1 MRIRLKMQY
10 TCIHTTCKL
19 ILHAHVSKNEAFFKF
34 TLYKIIYIMRSL
46 SGVEEFVDI
55 NFTSTQGFLLEG
67 PCNNPP
73 PHTFSVMQF
82 VIFFSN
88 FSSLN
93 PHTLYIYISCL
104 YTFHTHTR
112 LCLLK
117 IKIKNCTILVRV
129 VSLPNENTW
138 VIHRYDN
145 RTFPSGTK
153 HVSVQYTF
161 YTRQDIIIE
170 FDKLFV

>member
-10 TCIHTTCKL
+10 TCIHATCICRL

-34 TLYKIIYIMRSL
+34 TLYKIMRSL